1 MTYGLFTSGLKNA
14 DDPRRRKLAGSLEGV
29 VGRARSARTMQDWYG
44 ELVQG
49 IRTIDAFGHDGQGM
63 LPDDE
68 DKDWRQRFQRSMF
81 DDTGVHELQD
91 YAGFR
96 QPRDRGYDVLQE
108 ERMRDIFER
117 RNVPQLARQ
126 IPEIEK
132 ERRLPR
138 LREVTGEERTLPGT
152 AETRGELVP
161 LSHNAGSGSVPE
173 RNNAPGTRWWERA
186 MEAAFPQ
193 DVHPWQRRTPSAGQ
207 ERSPRVD
214 AMLRQWPGAPDATS
228 DDDLALRGGTAP
240 TRETQ
245 DDPFAGTLMAA
256 NRNGS
261 ARQNRSAMDA
271 GGGAGRGSAGG
282 KATPGRRTPPLED
295 FADPSKNIL
304 RPDKILDYYRKP
316 GDITALH
323 ETTAKGLETV
333 SQSGSCGPYQL
344 TGGTLGDFMKSREAA
359 NLPEEYRAL
368 KDDPK
373 AIAAAWPEMARKHPD
388 ALAAANEA
396 FIQRTH
402 YQPTLKAFE
411 KAGLDTGS
419 EVIQNAAYSMGVL
432 RGPNAFSKNVVK
444 HLPDSDTLRKMGV
457 EEQLDVLGKAFKTGY
472 KGDTEVEKRV
482 DYEFNGNLKNLQQA
496 LEPKAEASGGEE

>member
-1 MTYGLFTSGLKNA
+1 M
-14 DDPRRRKLAGSLEGV
+14 
-29 VGRARSARTMQDWYG
+29 
-44 ELVQG
+44 QG
-49 IRTIDAFGHDGQGM
+49 IRTIDTFGHDGQGV

-68 DKDWRQRFQRSMF
+68 DKDWRHRFQRTMF
-81 DDTGVHELQD
+81 DDTGVRELQD
-91 YAGFR
+91 YAAFR

-117 RNVPQLARQ
+117 RNVPRLERQPSQGAERKDLPTPPSEEVGVWRGLA
-126 IPEIEK
+126 PAAGK
-132 ERRLPR
+132 
-138 LREVTGEERTLPGT
+138 
-152 AETRGELVP
+152 AELVEF
-161 LSHNAGSGSVPE
+161 SDAAGSGSVPE
-173 RNNAPGTRWWERA
+173 RTNAPGTRWWERA

-214 AMLRQWPGAPDATS
+214 AMLRQWSGAPDATS

-240 TRETQ
+240 AQETQ
-245 DDPFAGTLMAA
+245 DDPFAGTLLAA

-261 ARQNRSAMDA
+261 TRQNGSATDA
-271 GGGAGRGSAGG
+271 GGGAASTATGG
-282 KATPGRRTPPLED
+282 KITPGRRTPPLSD
-295 FADPSKNIL
+295 FADLKRNIL
-304 RPDKILDYYRKP
+304 RQDKILDYYSKP

-344 TGGTLGDFMKSREAA
+344 TGGTLGAFMKSPEAA

-411 KAGLDTGS
+411 KAGLDTES

-496 LEPKAEASGGEE
+496 LEHKAEASGGEE

>member
-1 MTYGLFTSGLKNA
+1 M
-14 DDPRRRKLAGSLEGV
+14 
-29 VGRARSARTMQDWYG
+29 
-44 ELVQG
+44 QG

-81 DDTGVHELQD
+81 DDTGVHDLQD

-117 RNVPQLARQ
+117 RNVTRPERQPSQDAERKALPTPPSEEVGMWRGLA
-126 IPEIEK
+126 PAAGK
-132 ERRLPR
+132 
-138 LREVTGEERTLPGT
+138 
-152 AETRGELVP
+152 AELVEF
-161 LSHNAGSGSVPE
+161 SDAVGSGSAPE

-228 DDDLALRGGTAP
+228 GDDPALRGGGTA
-240 TRETQ
+240 TARETQ
-245 DDPFAGTLMAA
+245 DDPFAGTLLAA

-282 KATPGRRTPPLED
+282 KAAPGRRTPPLED

>member
-1 MTYGLFTSGLKNA
+1 MFTSGLKNA

-68 DKDWRQRFQRSMF
+68 DKDWRQRFQRTMF

-117 RNVPQLARQ
+117 RNVTRPERQPSQGAERKDLPTPLSEEVGVWRGLA
-126 IPEIEK
+126 PAAGK
-132 ERRLPR
+132 
-138 LREVTGEERTLPGT
+138 
-152 AETRGELVP
+152 AELVEF
-161 LSHNAGSGSVPE
+161 SDAAGSGSVPE

-193 DVHPWQRRTPSAGQ
+193 DVHPWQRRSPSVGQ

-228 DDDLALRGGTAP
+228 DDDLALRDGTAP
-240 TRETQ
+240 ARETQ
-245 DDPFAGTLMAA
+245 DDPFAGTLLAA

-261 ARQNRSAMDA
+261 VWQNGSATDA
-271 GGGAGRGSAGG
+271 GGGAASTATGG
-282 KATPGRRTPPLED
+282 KITPGRRTPPLGD
-295 FADPSKNIL
+295 FADPKRNIL
-304 RPDKILDYYRKP
+304 RQDKILDYYRKP

-333 SQSGSCGPYQL
+333 SKSGSCGPYQL
-344 TGGTLGDFMKSREAA
+344 TGDTLKDFMKSREAA

-388 ALAAANEA
+388 ALANANEA
-396 FIQRTH
+396 YIQRTH
-402 YQPTLKAFE
+402 YQPTLDAFE
-411 KAGLDTGS
+411 RVGLDTGS
-419 EVIQNAAYSMGVL
+419 EAIKSAAFSMGVHTGGGGFAKHFEKL
-432 RGPNAFSKNVVK
+432 MPSKGELEKMDVK
-444 HLPDSDTLRKMGV
+444 G
-457 EEQLDVLGKAFKTGY
+457 QLDALSNAVHQRFGEESEIGR
-472 KGDTEVEKRV
+472 RV
-482 DYEFNGNLKNLQQA
+482 SSEYVNLKNLHDA
-496 LEPKAEASGGEE
+496 LVSQGEPNGEK

>member
-1 MTYGLFTSGLKNA
+1 MNYGLFSSGLKNA

-49 IRTIDAFGHDGQGM
+49 IRTIDAFGRDEQDP

-68 DKDWRQRFQRSMF
+68 DKDWRQRFQRTMF
-81 DDTGVHELQD
+81 DDTGVRDLQD
-91 YAGFR
+91 YAVFR
-96 QPRDRGYDVLQE
+96 QPRDRGYDMLQE
-108 ERMRDIFER
+108 ERMRDIFEG
-117 RNVPQLARQ
+117 RNAPRFERQPPKGVEWEFFKPRDVDGGMWRGPAPADGSGSLA
-126 IPEIEK
+126 
-132 ERRLPR
+132 L
-138 LREVTGEERTLPGT
+138 
-152 AETRGELVP
+152 
-161 LSHNAGSGSVPE
+161 LSNNAGSGGGPE

-186 MEAAFPQ
+186 METAFPQ
-193 DVHPWQRRTPSAGQ
+193 DVHPWQRLKPSAGQ
-207 ERSPRVD
+207 ERSPRVG
-214 AMLRQWPGAPDATS
+214 AMLRQWPDATDATS
-228 DDDLALRGGTAP
+228 DDDLALRGGAAP
-240 TRETQ
+240 ARETQ

-261 ARQNRSAMDA
+261 AQRNGSVTDA
-271 GGGAGRGSAGG
+271 GGGAGGG
-282 KATPGRRTPPLED
+282 KAVMGRRTPPRED

-316 GDITALH
+316 GDITILH
-323 ETTAKGLETV
+323 ETTGKGLGTV
-333 SQSGSCGPYQL
+333 SKSGSCGPHQL
-344 TGGTLGDFMKSREAA
+344 TGGTLKDFMKSPEAA
-359 NLPEEYRAL
+359 SLPEKYRAL
-368 KDDPK
+368 QEDPK
-373 AIAAAWPEMARKHPD
+373 AIAAAWPEMAREHPD
-388 ALAAANEA
+388 ALSAANEG

-402 YQPTLKAFE
+402 YEPTLKAFE

-482 DYEFNGNLKNLQQA
+482 DYEFNGNLKNLQEA
-496 LEPKAEASGGEE
+496 LESKAEASGGEE